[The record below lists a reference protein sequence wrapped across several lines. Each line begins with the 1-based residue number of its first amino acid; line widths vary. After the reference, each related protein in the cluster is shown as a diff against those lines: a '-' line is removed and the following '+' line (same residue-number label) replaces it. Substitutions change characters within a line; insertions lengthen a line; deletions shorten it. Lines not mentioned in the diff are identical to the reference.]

1 MSHTLV
7 VYGHPYNKSFNHA
20 ILEAVTAGLDKAGKN
35 YKVIDLHADGFD
47 PNYSTEE
54 LSLYK
59 KGETADPLV
68 TAYQKL
74 VDEADSLI
82 VLSPI
87 WWSYLMPNV
96 KGFFDKVMKKPW
108 AYIDTKT
115 GLKGKLQHIGK
126 SWVITTAIAPKWYL
140 RLFAG
145 NPIKGTFISTVMKS
159 LGLRNV
165 RWTHFGQINKQGGGR
180 HEKFLREIREQAE
193 KFGG

>member
-20 ILEAVTAGLDKAGKN
+20 IFEAVTAGLDKAGKN

-74 VDEADSLI
+74 VDEGVSL
-82 VLSPI
+82 LFLYAI
-87 WWSYLMPNV
+87 WWSYLLTNF
-96 KGFFDKVMKKPW
+96 KGFFFFVFKNPW
-108 AYIDTKT
+108 C
-115 GLKGKLQHIGK
+115 
-126 SWVITTAIAPKWYL
+126 
-140 RLFAG
+140 
-145 NPIKGTFISTVMKS
+145 
-159 LGLRNV
+159 
-165 RWTHFGQINKQGGGR
+165 
-180 HEKFLREIREQAE
+180 
-193 KFGG
+193 